1 MRCNGTCLHTLR
13 QTLKLSLLFALQTLR
28 PLPPFPLHTPTPT
41 QSIPNPFI
49 SSSLCHLS
57 ICAVHTNLL
66 IHLLHTS
73 AHLLHTSA
81 HLLHTS
87 AHLFPSDPH
96 SKLVF
101 STHIHQSHTHTP
113 PPPLPHTHTH
123 IPTLHTSQL
132 PTLPQRL
139 VVLHIV
145 FLFSLFLCYL
155 LLQHNSRLLPQ
166 TTLKKGFRWYII
178 HLNYCG
184 CVTVCS

>member
-1 MRCNGTCLHTLR
+1 MCSAH
-13 QTLKLSLLFALQTLR
+13 KFANTPPPHLCTPPPHLCTPPPHLCTPPPHLCTPPPHLCTPLPLR
-28 PLPPFPLHTPTPT
+28 PTL
-41 QSIPNPFI
+41 QV
-49 SSSLCHLS
+49 SLFY
-57 ICAVHTNLL
+57 T
-66 IHLLHTS
+66 HTS
-73 AHLLHTSA
+73 KPYTY
-81 HLLHTS
+81 
-87 AHLFPSDPH
+87 
-96 SKLVF
+96 
-101 STHIHQSHTHTP
+101 P
-113 PPPLPHTHTH
+113 PPPLPPTHTH